1 MDFENIT
8 LDIDRRGVA
17 TLTLNRSDRHNAFN
31 AALIGELRHAAEC
44 LAADDNVR
52 VVVLAGAGRSFC
64 AGGDFNWFAANTG
77 LDRAARIAQGRS
89 LAVMLK
95 ELNELPRPLIG
106 RIHGPAYGGGV
117 GLIAVCDLAIG
128 AAEAR
133 FGLTEVRLG
142 LIPATI
148 APYVVARIGE
158 ANARATMLSG
168 ALFDAARARDIGLL
182 AEAVP
187 GDDLPA
193 RVEAV
198 IEEHLQA
205 APGAVAETKRL
216 IRYVD
221 GHGMVDNMSH
231 TAERLADAWET
242 AEGRA
247 GIDAFLNKRT
257 PPWRRP
263 PGGKPGQ

>member
-1 MDFENIT
+1 MDFENLT

-17 TLTLNRSDRHNAFN
+17 TLTLNRPDRHNALN
-31 AALIGELRHAAEC
+31 AALIGELRRAAES
-44 LAADDNVR
+44 LAGDDNVR

-64 AGGDFNWFAANTG
+64 AGGDFRWFEANTA
-77 LDRAARIAQGRS
+77 LDRAGRIAQGRV
-89 LAVMLK
+89 LAAMLK
-95 ELNELPRPLIG
+95 ALNELPKPLIG

-158 ANARATMLSG
+158 ANARASMLSG
-168 ALFDAARARDIGLL
+168 ALFDAARAREMGLL
-182 AEAVP
+182 AETVP
-187 GDDLPA
+187 GDGLAA

-198 IEEHLQA
+198 IEDHLQA

-221 GHGMVDNMSH
+221 CHGMADNMSH

-242 AEGRA
+242 EEGRA
-247 GIDAFLNKRT
+247 GIDAFLDKRT
-257 PPWRRP
+257 PPWRQP
-263 PGGKPGQ
+263 PGGKTGQ

>member
-1 MDFENIT
+1 MEFET
-8 LDIDRRGVA
+8 LTIDIDRRGVA
-17 TLTLNRSDRHNAFN
+17 TLTLNRPDRHNALN
-31 AALIGELRHAAEC
+31 AALIGELRRAAES
-44 LAADDNVR
+44 LAVDDNVR

-64 AGGDFNWFAANTG
+64 AGGDFHWFAANTG
-77 LDRAARIAQGRS
+77 LDRDGRIAQGRS
-89 LAVMLK
+89 LAAMLK
-95 ELNELPRPLIG
+95 DLNELPKPLIG
-106 RIHGPAYGGGV
+106 RIQGSAYGGGV

-128 AAEAR
+128 AAGAR

-142 LIPATI
+142 LVPATI

-182 AEAVP
+182 TETVP
-187 GDDLPA
+187 GDALPA

-205 APGAVAETKRL
+205 ASGAVAETKRL

-221 GHGMVDNMSH
+221 GHGRADNMVY
-231 TAERLADAWET
+231 TAERLADAWESE
-242 AEGRA
+242 EGRA
-247 GIDAFLNKRT
+247 GIDAFLNKRP

>member
-8 LDIDRRGVA
+8 LEIDTRGVA
-17 TLTLNRSDRHNAFN
+17 TLSLNRPGRHNALN
-31 AALIGELRHAAEC
+31 GALIGELRRAAES

-64 AGGDFNWFAANTG
+64 AGGDFRWFAANTG
-77 LDRAARIAQGRS
+77 LARAGRIAQARS
-89 LAVMLK
+89 LAGALQV
-95 ELNELPRPLIG
+95 LNELPKPLIG

-128 AAEAR
+128 AVEAR

-148 APYVVARIGE
+148 APYVVARISE
-158 ANARATMLSG
+158 AHARASMLSG
-168 ALFDAARARDIGLL
+168 ALFDAARARHIGLL
-182 AEAVP
+182 AETVP
-187 GDDLPA
+187 ADDLPA

-221 GHGMVDNMSH
+221 GHGMADNMSH

-242 AEGRA
+242 EEGKA